1 MKKLLIIRHAKS
13 SWANSNETD
22 FERPLNDRGRMNAPE
37 MAERLVK
44 RNVLPDAIISSA
56 AKRTIETSLLMM
68 KPLGLQQQQLVKK
81 QELYLATPDTILETI
96 VSMDDAWQTAAI
108 VAHNPGVTDFVNTLC
123 EVKVDDMPTCAV
135 YAVDIKTD
143 SWINFNKATK
153 EFLFF
158 DYPKLL

>member
-37 MAERLVK
+37 MAVRLVK

-56 AKRTIETSLLMM
+56 AKRTVETSLLMM
-68 KPLGLQQQQLVKK
+68 KQLGLQQQQLVKK
-81 QELYLATPDTILETI
+81 QELYLATPETILETI
-96 VSMDDAWQTAAI
+96 LLLDDAWQTAAI
-108 VAHNPGVTDFVNTLC
+108 IAHNPGVTDFVNSIC

-143 SWINFNKATK
+143 SWKNFSTAAK

-158 DYPKLL
+158 EYPKLL

>member
-37 MAERLVK
+37 MAVRLVK

-81 QELYLATPDTILETI
+81 QELYLATPETILETI

>member
-68 KPLGLQQQQLVKK
+68 KPLGLQQKQLVMK
-81 QELYLATPDTILETI
+81 QEPVWFKRSLSQLA
-96 VSMDDAWQTAAI
+96 A
-108 VAHNPGVTDFVNTLC
+108 FV
-123 EVKVDDMPTCAV
+123 
-135 YAVDIKTD
+135 
-143 SWINFNKATK
+143 
-153 EFLFF
+153 
-158 DYPKLL
+158 

>member
-13 SWANSNETD
+13 SWANSNESD

-44 RNVLPDAIISSA
+44 RKVLPDVIISSA
-56 AKRTIETSLLMM
+56 AKRTVETSLLMM
-68 KPLGLQQQQLVKK
+68 KQLGLQQQQLIKK
-81 QELYLATPDTILETI
+81 QELYLATPETILETI
-96 VSMDDAWQTAAI
+96 LSLDDAWQTAAI
-108 VAHNPGVTDFVNTLC
+108 IAHNPGVTDFVNSIC

-135 YAVDIKTD
+135 YAVQIKTD
-143 SWINFNKATK
+143 SWKNFSTAAK

>member
-13 SWANSNETD
+13 SWANSNESD

-44 RNVLPDAIISSA
+44 RKVLPDVIISSA
-56 AKRTIETSLLMM
+56 AKRTVETSLLMM
-68 KPLGLQQQQLVKK
+68 KQLGLQQQQLIKK
-81 QELYLATPDTILETI
+81 QELYLATPETILETI
-96 VSMDDAWQTAAI
+96 LSLDDAWQTAAI
-108 VAHNPGVTDFVNTLC
+108 IAHNPGVTDFVNSIC

-135 YAVDIKTD
+135 YAVQIKTD
-143 SWINFNKATK
+143 SWKNFSTAAK

-158 DYPKLL
+158 EYPKLL